1 MKELTFSDRRT
12 TLKSILAAVAAPSM
26 SGRPSAAHLLAPTP
40 FLTAGP
46 FYPRDP
52 SGLPFLS
59 ASATLPQPLTNDLT
73 CKRPGGRAEGRHILI
88 SGRVMDVAGRPL
100 VGAVVEIW
108 SVNAR
113 NIYLVE
119 DGGASDP
126 DFAGFGMTATDGDG
140 RYSFKTIRPG
150 GYDRYL
156 GLIRR
161 TAHIHVLVK
170 VAGAEAFTTEL
181 WFADEPRNSIDSF
194 FSRITDP
201 GLKARMAVLLNR
213 SDGVDRAQFDLVL
226 SPRYAGRVRS

>member
-1 MKELTFSDRRT
+1 MRNRRT
-12 TLKSILAAVAAPSM
+12 LLKSILAAVAAPLM
-26 SGRPSAAHLLAPTP
+26 PGRLSASDQLAPTP

-52 SGLPFLS
+52 SGLPFLP
-59 ASATLPQPLTNDLT
+59 ARTTLPEPLTNDLT
-73 CKRPGGRAEGRHILI
+73 SKRPGGRAEGRHILI

-100 VGAVVEIW
+100 TGAVVEIW

-126 DFAGFGMTATDGDG
+126 DFAGFGMTETDGEG

-170 VAGAEAFTTEL
+170 VAGAEAFTTEM

-194 FSRITDP
+194 FRRVTDP
-201 GLKARMAVLLNR
+201 ALKARMAVILN
-213 SDGVDRAQFDLVL
+213 SSEGVDRAQFDLVL
-226 SPRYAGRVRS
+226 APQYAGRVRS

>member
-1 MKELTFSDRRT
+1 M
-12 TLKSILAAVAAPSM
+12 
-26 SGRPSAAHLLAPTP
+26 
-40 FLTAGP
+40 
-46 FYPRDP
+46 
-52 SGLPFLS
+52 
-59 ASATLPQPLTNDLT
+59 TNDLT
-73 CKRPGGRAEGRHILI
+73 RTRPEGRAEGRHILI

-100 VGAVVEIW
+100 AGAVVEIW

-126 DFAGFGMTATDGDG
+126 DFAGFGMTETDGEG

-170 VAGAEAFTTEL
+170 VAGAEAFTTEM

-194 FSRITDP
+194 FQRVSDP
-201 GLKARMAVLLNR
+201 GLQDRMAVILSR
-213 SDGVDRAQFDLVL
+213 GEGVDRAQFDLVL
-226 SPRYAGRVRS
+226 APQYAGRGRS